1 MLRNLF
7 SSKRSVILISLGLLV
22 LAALAAMTPPLV
34 PGAAKVDKG
43 DERRGYL
50 HATKE
55 CPAPD
60 YTGAAGGFCTIA
72 SSDLAKIPFST
83 TVFYDQAA
91 GPPLG
96 SGVPTGFLD
105 SNVLLWVGTLDWA
118 VGRCTVDFSAYPTPY
133 TTPVPVG
140 LCTFTDGTG
149 PLTGFQARLVVS
161 YTGGTSYTWDGPY
174 SFSPGP

>member
-7 SSKRSVILISLGLLV
+7 SSKRSVISISLGLLV
-22 LAALAAMTPPLV
+22 LAALAAMTPPLM
-34 PGAAKVDKG
+34 PGAAHVNKG
-43 DERRGYL
+43 DERKGYL
-50 HATKE
+50 HVTKE
-55 CPAPD
+55 CPD

-72 SSDLAKIPFST
+72 SSDLAQIPADA

-96 SGVPTGFLD
+96 SGVPTGLLD
-105 SNVLLWVGTLDWA
+105 SNVLLRVGTLDWA
-118 VGRCTVDFSAYPTPY
+118 VGHCTVDFSAYPTTY

-161 YTGGTSYTWDGPY
+161 WTGGTSYTWDGPY
-174 SFSPGP
+174 NFSPGP